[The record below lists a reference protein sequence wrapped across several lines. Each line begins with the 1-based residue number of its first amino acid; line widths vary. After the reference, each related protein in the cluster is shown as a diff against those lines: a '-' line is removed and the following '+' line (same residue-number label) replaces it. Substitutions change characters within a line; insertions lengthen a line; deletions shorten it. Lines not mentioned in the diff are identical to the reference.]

1 MNAGYWNERTKKH
14 KHTGFSDPATYYYD
28 QKLRKKII
36 LSVLNE
42 LKLDLKNK
50 LVLDYGCGT
59 GDFSQL
65 LSERCKNVLGFDI
78 SEEVI
83 KIAKEKNLTST
94 IRFTTDNKE
103 LSDNQ
108 FSLILAITV
117 LQHLNNEQFNSTI
130 STLSQT
136 QKSGDL
142 FITLDSICH
151 PDFPDVKENIEFFPQ
166 TNESYTNAFIKNKYE
181 LIKSYNYLNFRT
193 SSNFQKFRNNFFI
206 KLLNKLAIQNVPLAN
221 KLLKKIA
228 LKKSNKENPL
238 QEKNSFIQLFIF
250 RKI

>member
-28 QKLRKKII
+28 QKLRKKFI
-36 LSVLNE
+36 LSVLDE

-50 LVLDYGCGT
+50 RALDYGCGT

-65 LSERCKNVLGFDI
+65 LSERCKNVIGFDI

-83 KIAKEKNLTST
+83 KIALEKNLTST
-94 IRFTTDNKE
+94 IRFTTDTKE
-103 LSDNQ
+103 LSDTH

-117 LQHLNNEQFNSTI
+117 LQHLNKEQFNSTI

-142 FITLDSICH
+142 FITLDSVCH
-151 PDFPDVKENIEFFPQ
+151 PEFPGVKEGIEFFPQ
-166 TNESYTNAFIKNKYE
+166 TRDAYSNAFVKNNYE
-181 LIKSYNYLNFRT
+181 LIKSYNYSNFRT
-193 SSNFQKFRNNFFI
+193 SISFQKFRNNFFI
-206 KLLNKLAIQNVPLAN
+206 KLLNKLAILKFPLAN
-221 KLLKKIA
+221 TLLKKIA
-228 LKKSNKENPL
+228 LNKSAKENPI